1 MVSLL
6 QYNTNGDTKNSSI
19 EYKWCDFFDRIQM
32 VTLQI
37 FNGIQMVSIK
47 TIQYNTNGVTSS
59 IEYKQLHCK
68 FSNS

>member
-32 VTLQI
+32 VTLQ
-37 FNGIQMVSIK
+37 NLQW
-47 TIQYNTNGVTSS
+47 NTNGVNKNYS
-59 IEYKQLHCK
+59 I
-68 FSNS
+68 